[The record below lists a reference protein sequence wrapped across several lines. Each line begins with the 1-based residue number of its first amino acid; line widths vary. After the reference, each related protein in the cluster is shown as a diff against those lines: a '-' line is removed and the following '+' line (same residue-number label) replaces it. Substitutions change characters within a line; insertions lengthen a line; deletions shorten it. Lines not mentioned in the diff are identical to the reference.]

1 MERINNRIVESPSLQ
16 NARTNSRYLKPG
28 KEKLSFYRIAVFFLF
43 CYFVLPQYFGLNIP
57 VFDLTAQRIGII
69 VLFLFLMEKR
79 ERVYDL
85 VMLIKTCKITPWLGL
100 FMFVLF
106 YTAVL
111 KTHPGTFL
119 YSFIEILAM
128 FMVMYVIKYVIG
140 LKKTIQIILIFAYI
154 LCILGLIEY
163 VMGRSLFS
171 YLETIQGLYTGIMV
185 RSGSYRIMG
194 PANHSLAYGLILI
207 TVVPLA
213 CVDLKEDRI
222 NIFQNLPLFGLLV
235 VNIFLT
241 GSRSTLAVFFLEA
254 LLLFLF
260 SAKKEKKKVI
270 LFLAFFIVFLAV
282 FVAVFRSTSIGNY
295 ILLQIS
301 SIIDEVFGTS
311 LALAFGAD
319 AQTLNNSSYYRSL
332 LPMIFTL
339 DAFNPLLGKGSDYH
353 FNWFYEGFY
362 VRSIDNYY
370 VATFIRYA
378 YPGLVTYI
386 LIMIFTLFNMV
397 KMGIQKHSG
406 LCYAVF
412 IGTACYFVNL
422 WWLDTLQ
429 TIKYVYILFAIFFI
443 YEEQIS
449 KDGK

>member
-85 VMLIKTCKITPWLGL
+85 VMLFKTCKITPWFGL
-100 FMFVLF
+100 FMFVLL

-111 KTHPGTFL
+111 KTDPGTFL
-119 YSFIEILAM
+119 YSFIEILAV
-128 FMVMYVIKYVIG
+128 FMVMYIIKHVIG

-171 YLETIQGLYTGIMV
+171 YLETIKGLYTGIMI

-260 SAKKEKKKVI
+260 SAKKEKKKII

-282 FVAVFRSTSIGNY
+282 FVTVFRSTSIGNY

-319 AQTLNNSSYYRSL
+319 AQTLNNSSYYRSI
-332 LPMIFTL
+332 LPKIFTL
-339 DAFNPLLGKGSDYH
+339 EGFNPFLGKGSAYH
-353 FNWFYEGFY
+353 FNWFFEGYY

-397 KMGIQKHSG
+397 KTGIQKHSG

-443 YEEQIS
+443 YEEQLS
-449 KDGK
+449 KDDK